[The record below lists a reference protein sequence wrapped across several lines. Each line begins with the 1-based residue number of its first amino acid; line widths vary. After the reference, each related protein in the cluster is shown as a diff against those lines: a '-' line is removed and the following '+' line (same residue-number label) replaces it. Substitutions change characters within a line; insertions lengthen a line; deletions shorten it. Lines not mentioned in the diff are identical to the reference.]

1 MLKVS
6 IIIPVYNVAKYIQ
19 RCINSVLSQ
28 EDAGCDIEC
37 VIVNDCTTDDSI
49 SIVHDTL
56 ADYHGEIE
64 FVFCSHNVNMGLSV
78 ARNTGI
84 RKASG
89 DYIFFMDSD
98 DYITKD
104 CLRLMINALNVY
116 PDVDVILGG
125 VFSCKYNRPFF
136 PLVRE
141 PTLMSDKS
149 QILLKI
155 FFAELHCH
163 AWNRLIRRDLIICHN
178 LFFHEGLMY
187 EDMPWTYELIT
198 QMSSMLVLPNNT
210 YIYEY
215 NENSIMNSSAN
226 KINQVVYSVCYIINY
241 FLDHIV
247 NNIRSDCRIY
257 CFGILLR
264 TIEKTKKCS
273 CSKEMSK
280 LLVSIKCR
288 LVKEAFCSGRFL
300 LTAFFLTSFN
310 PLFRLYSIRVVR
322 MNYHRLTVLF
332 SKVER
337 TIDRYL

>member
-28 EDAGCDIEC
+28 EGTGCYIEC
-37 VIVNDCTTDDSI
+37 IIVNDSTPDNSI
-49 SIVHDTL
+49 SIIYETL
-56 ADYHGEIE
+56 SDYQGKIK
-64 FVFCSHNVNMGLSV
+64 FVFCNHDVNKGLSA

-89 DYIFFMDSD
+89 DYLFFMDSD
-98 DYITKD
+98 DYITND
-104 CLRLMINALNVY
+104 CLRLMITALKGH

-125 VFSCKYNRPFF
+125 VFSCKDNRPFF
-136 PLVRE
+136 PPISE

-163 AWNRLIRRDLIICHN
+163 AWNRLIRRDFILDHN
-178 LFFHEGLMY
+178 LFFPEGLLY

-198 QMSSMLVLPNNT
+198 QMSSMLVIPNNT

-215 NENSIMNSSAN
+215 NENSIVNSSAK
-226 KINQVVYSVCYIINY
+226 KINQVVYSICYIINY
-241 FLDHIV
+241 FLDHNIKE
-247 NNIRSDCRIY
+247 IRSDCRIY

-264 TIEKTKKCS
+264 TIEKTKRYP
-273 CSKEMSK
+273 CSKDMAK

-288 LVKEAFCSGRFL
+288 LVREAFCSGRLL

-310 PLFRLYSIRVVR
+310 PLFYLYNIRVVR

-337 TIDRYL
+337 AIDRYL